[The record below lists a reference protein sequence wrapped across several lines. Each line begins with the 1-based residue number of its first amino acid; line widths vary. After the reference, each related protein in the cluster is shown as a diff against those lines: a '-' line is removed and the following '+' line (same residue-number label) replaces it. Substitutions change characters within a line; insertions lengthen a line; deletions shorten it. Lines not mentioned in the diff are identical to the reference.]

1 MKLHEEF
8 KLFEKLWESDGS
20 VDTEPTSTS
29 SEPRLWKNP
38 DGVEINLDDPIAV
51 YKEIKAERERYQAK
65 LRQMLSKEAPK
76 QKKASDDT
84 ITSQKL
90 SHIQQLAQRA
100 KRNNRSLSNEIAYD
114 IDAHE
119 SQYRTYLRSLVNPST
134 TWYHKKTAY
143 DMTTEEGALAYIDR
157 MATNSLGALSTPDR
171 IIAKL
176 QQLKSEI
183 PAKLR
188 LAKLPDI
195 ATKVD
200 IYIDKRI
207 NELKQGDSADVMKT
221 NSKRASVIRQTSKRP
236 YDLTNSL
243 HIAPYITEKTKDI

>member
-1 MKLHEEF
+1 
-8 KLFEKLWESDGS
+8 
-20 VDTEPTSTS
+20 
-29 SEPRLWKNP
+29 
-38 DGVEINLDDPIAV
+38 
-51 YKEIKAERERYQAK
+51 
-65 LRQMLSKEAPK
+65 
-76 QKKASDDT
+76 
-84 ITSQKL
+84 
-90 SHIQQLAQRA
+90 
-100 KRNNRSLSNEIAYD
+100 
-114 IDAHE
+114 
-119 SQYRTYLRSLVNPST
+119 
-134 TWYHKKTAY
+134 
-143 DMTTEEGALAYIDR
+143 MTTEEGALAYIDR

-243 HIAPYITEKTKDI
+243 HIAPYITEKTKDILRANPNMTKLDAEIAVCNEILADLSKDKSNPAVMTVIKTFEAHLSKLKAGHTDLDAILSGGVMESVEKEEPYRRIVSRGNTLADNELFVDFE